1 MPADHRRE
9 PSVGGLVRVIEHDA
23 SRTRGREGQA
33 LREIRLP
40 DCPLQ
45 PVVLVVRL
53 AGHAFSLT
61 GICRWPSEKQRF
73 SAACGDFGT
82 QILACVTI
90 AACYTDGADCLKLLT
105 IHEN

>member
-1 MPADHRRE
+1 MAANDRGE
-9 PSVGGLVRVIEHDA
+9 PCMGGLVDVIEHNT
-23 SRTRGREGQA
+23 SCTFGREGQA

-45 PVVLVVRL
+45 PVVLVVRR

-61 GICRWPSEKQRF
+61 GICRWPSEKRRF
-73 SAACGDFGT
+73 PAVCGDFAT
-82 QILACVTI
+82 HFVANVTTP
-90 AACYTDGADCLKLLT
+90 ACYTDGADCLKLLT

>member
-1 MPADHRRE
+1 MPANHRRE
-9 PSVGGLVRVIEHDA
+9 PRVGRLVGVIKHDA

-61 GICRWPSEKQRF
+61 GICRWPSEKRRF
-73 SAACGDFGT
+73 CAARVDFDT
-82 QILACVTI
+82 QIHAPVTT